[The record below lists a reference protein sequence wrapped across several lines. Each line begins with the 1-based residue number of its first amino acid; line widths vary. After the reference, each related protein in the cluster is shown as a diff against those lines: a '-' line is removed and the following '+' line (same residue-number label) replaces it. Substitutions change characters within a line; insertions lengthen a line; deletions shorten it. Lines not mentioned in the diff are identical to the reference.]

1 MLDIKTMGP
10 RALAFIL
17 SEQEGVGEISREV
30 VTILSGAGVL
40 DPGTVL
46 GQVTASKK
54 YIPSPNAQVV
64 GREGA
69 ETASAILAY
78 GVDATSAD
86 VEAVVIKRIAAVKKP
101 MLIYDASVNDDTKK
115 AAKLAQLAAVDIIAR

>member
-10 RALAFIL
+10 RALAFVL

-30 VTILSGAGVL
+30 VTIASGEGQIK
-40 DPGTVL
+40 PGTIL
-46 GQVTASKK
+46 GQVTASEK
-54 YIPSPNAQVV
+54 YVVSPNAEVV
-64 GREGA
+64 GKEGA

-86 VEAVVIKRIAAVKKP
+86 VEAVVLKRIAAVKKP
-101 MLIYDASVNDDTKK
+101 MLLFDASVDDDTKK